1 MHNPALCPRFE
12 ATQIWLYEH
21 REDLWAS
28 GRERQRGWARMF
40 ADDYADA
47 VAAELAE
54 NGVWVEFVDL
64 SYTGALA
71 FWGDRKVTVERAQE
85 VLFAGWGFW
94 EG

>member
-1 MHNPALCPRFE
+1 
-12 ATQIWLYEH
+12 
-21 REDLWAS
+21 
-28 GRERQRGWARMF
+28 MF

-85 VLFAGWGFW
+85 VLFAGWGFGRG
-94 EG
+94 EGGMGKAVADPYVGSRGERADEV